1 MIPTPFLIEMR
12 YLMDLRSIKPGMAAA
27 HQFPL
32 FIVDPR
38 NGEMVTPMGYGK
50 RGPIWPV
57 AGGSGEDDAGDDA
70 GDDDADADEDED
82 ENDADDDA
90 DDDADADDE
99 EDDDEKGKGKK
110 KKKLD
115 PKARIKAL
123 EEEKDRH
130 FRNAKKYKKAAA
142 EMEARLKALEEK
154 DLKPEEKA
162 DRLKAEQEAKDKA
175 AEVKNQ
181 RLALENAFLKAN
193 TGDGAIQW
201 HNPTQALTILLA
213 DDDYEVEFDDDG
225 KVDRKSLRA
234 ELKRLAKANP
244 HLVKPKQSKGD
255 EDKDADDAGSQRQT
269 ASTMNGKR
277 KGATKPKTREELAK
291 RFPALNRIGS

>member
-1 MIPTPFLIEMR
+1 
-12 YLMDLRSIKPGMAAA
+12 MDLRSIKPGMAAA

-32 FIVDPR
+32 FTIDPR
-38 NGEMVTPMGYGK
+38 DGSMITPMGYGK
-50 RGPIWPV
+50 RGPWWPV
-57 AGGSGEDDAGDDA
+57 AGGSGEGDDAGDDA

-82 ENDADDDA
+82 EDEDDADADKDDDA
-90 DDDADADDE
+90 DDD
-99 EDDDEKGKGKK
+99 DDDKAKGKK

-130 FRNAKKYKKAAA
+130 FRNAKKYKKAAD
-142 EMEARLKALEEK
+142 ELEARLKLLEDK

-175 AEVKNQ
+175 AEAKNQ
-181 RLALENAFLKAN
+181 RLALENAFLRAN

-255 EDKDADDAGSQRQT
+255 DDDKDADDAGSQRQT